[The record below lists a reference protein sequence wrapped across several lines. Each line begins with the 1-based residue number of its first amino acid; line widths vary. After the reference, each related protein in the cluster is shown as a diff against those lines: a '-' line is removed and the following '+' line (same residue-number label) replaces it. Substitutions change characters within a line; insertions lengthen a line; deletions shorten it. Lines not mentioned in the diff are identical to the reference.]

1 MGRKRHLLV
10 DTQGHTQGFARKVVV
25 SAAEVQDRD
34 AARLVAQALQVY
46 GPELPRLTKVWAD
59 AGYSG
64 PLGDEL
70 RTRMG
75 WEVEIVQR
83 SDTQPKDPFAAL
95 SHRWMVERTFA
106 WWGGLRRLSRDY
118 EYQVESSEALIYAG
132 MTHLMLR
139 RMTREHAAR
148 SSPPA

>member
-1 MGRKRHLLV
+1 M
-10 DTQGHTQGFARKVVV
+10 
-25 SAAEVQDRD
+25 QDRD
-34 AARLVAQALQVY
+34 GASLVTQGLQVY
-46 GPELPRLTKVWAD
+46 GPELPRLTKVWAG

-83 SDTQPKDPFAAL
+83 SDTQPKDTFAVQA
-95 SHRWMVERTFA
+95 HRWIVERTFA

-118 EYQVESSEALIYAG
+118 EYQVESTEELIYA
-132 MTHLMLR
+132 
-139 RMTREHAAR
+139 A
-148 SSPPA
+148 